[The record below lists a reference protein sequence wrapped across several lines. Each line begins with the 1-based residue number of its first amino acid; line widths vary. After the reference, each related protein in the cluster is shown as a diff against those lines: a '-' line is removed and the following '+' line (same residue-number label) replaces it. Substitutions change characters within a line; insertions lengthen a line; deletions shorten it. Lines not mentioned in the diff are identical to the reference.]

1 MLYDWN
7 DADIENIINKYL
19 VVRGEEKDKYGEVFT
34 PRELIDK
41 MLDLLPLGVFE
52 DPHLKWL
59 EPSAGIGNFMMIVY
73 LRLMKGL
80 ATWEPDQEKRSKHI
94 VENMLF
100 MVELNERNVEIIKD
114 IFGSSV
120 HVIHG
125 DFLQENYD
133 CDFLFDVIVGNL
145 PFQDVKNRGGKNKL
159 YERILSKCLSLLIWG
174 GFLTFI
180 TPDNL
185 FGGGSKVYGELILN
199 HMVSTISFDKS
210 IQTFFP
216 KIQQYMC
223 FFLVEKGKGPK
234 KKTQIIGN
242 QGESF
247 NIILTNRPVNP
258 FRNWTEQTEALIH
271 EYIYSKRNQFVYNRG
286 KPLHCY
292 NEDVTKEK
300 YTLIYTPSKKIYTSC
315 KNLALGIGIKKIVLF
330 LISPNLEFEI
340 DREGKYGVGPN
351 TFYLPIDNIDDV
363 VSIEAFFKSDIYR
376 TMALATKTTR
386 QFLKMKFIEHL
397 DIDKIIKTNPI

>member
-1 MLYDWN
+1 MLYEWN
-7 DADIENIINKYL
+7 DSDFENIINKYL

-41 MLDLLPLGVFE
+41 MLDLLPIEVFE
-52 DPHLKWL
+52 DHHLKWL

-80 ATWEPDQEKRSKHI
+80 AKWEPEASIRSKHI

-120 HVIHG
+120 HVIQG
-125 DFLQENYD
+125 DFLEENYD
-133 CDFLFDVIVGNL
+133 CNFLFDLIVGNL

-159 YERILSKCLSLLIWG
+159 YERILSKCLSLLQWG

-199 HMVSTISFDKS
+199 QVSTVSFDKS

-223 FFLVEKGKGPK
+223 FFLIEKGSK
-234 KKTQIIGN
+234 KKTRIIGN

-247 NIILTNRPVNP
+247 DLFLTNRPVNP
-258 FRNWTEQTEALIH
+258 FRNWTEKTEALIQT
-271 EYIYSKRNQFVYNRG
+271 YIFSKRNQFVYNRG
-286 KPLHCY
+286 KPLHSY
-292 NEDVTKEK
+292 NDDVTKEK
-300 YTLIYTPSKKIYTSC
+300 YQLIYTPSKKIYTSC

-340 DREGKYGVGPN
+340 DGDGKYGVGPN

-363 VSIEAFFKSDIYR
+363 VSLEAFFKSDVYR

-386 QFLKMKFIEHL
+386 QFLKMKFIQHL
-397 DIDKIIKTNPI
+397 DIEKICKIIKTNPI

>member
-1 MLYDWN
+1 MLYELN
-7 DADIENIINKYL
+7 DSDVENIINKYL

-34 PRELIDK
+34 PRKLIDK
-41 MLDLLPLGVFE
+41 MLNLLPLGVFE

-120 HVIHG
+120 HVIYG

-159 YERILSKCLSLLIWG
+159 YERILLKCLSLLQLG
-174 GFLTFI
+174 GFLALI

-185 FGGGSKVYGELILN
+185 FGGGSKVYVELILN

-258 FRNWTEQTEALIH
+258 FRNWTEQTETLIQT
-271 EYIYSKRNQFVYNRG
+271 YIFSKRNQFVYNRG
-286 KPLHCY
+286 KPLHSY
-292 NEDVTKEK
+292 NEDGTKEK
-300 YTLIYTPSKKIYTSC
+300 YQLIYTPSKKIYTSC